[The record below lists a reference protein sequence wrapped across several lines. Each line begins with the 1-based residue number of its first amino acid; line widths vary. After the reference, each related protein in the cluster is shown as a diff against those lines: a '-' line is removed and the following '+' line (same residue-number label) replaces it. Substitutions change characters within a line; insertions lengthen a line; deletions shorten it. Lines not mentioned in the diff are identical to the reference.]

1 MLSQPSPQSQS
12 RHLCR
17 HETEQQQEERKPGC
31 DGLSFLK
38 VKLSLDALMDTLL
51 SLSDVGDCVNR
62 VEQLLKE
69 LRSLEEKAQV
79 LPHLICSCRIQ
90 LHMFDE
96 TKQKCLLHKRSL
108 KLRNHRLHICVL
120 QPTVDKAQ
128 LHALHGDQLIQ
139 SDHYALD
146 SIRPKCV
153 ELRRI
158 CDNFSNEAKK
168 KKDVLSKSLQIHTG
182 ISKVSWS

>member
-1 MLSQPSPQSQS
+1 MPPS
-12 RHLCR
+12 H
-17 HETEQQQEERKPGC
+17 
-31 DGLSFLK
+31 
-38 VKLSLDALMDTLL
+38 
-51 SLSDVGDCVNR
+51 
-62 VEQLLKE
+62 
-69 LRSLEEKAQV
+69 
-79 LPHLICSCRIQ
+79 
-90 LHMFDE
+90 
-96 TKQKCLLHKRSL
+96 RSL
-108 KLRNHRLHICVL
+108 KPPNHRLRVCVL

-182 ISKVSWS
+182 ISKVSWSGGRANPHLSLGLQLRVSPVTCVQVNQWCESGIYLLASQAVDKCQSQEGAESALTDIEGFLESAEKNQLNELRNLHNQYEVVLSEDIKVWGGGLHQW